1 MRLDRLDKTVFV
13 VAVVLALLLAFFLL
27 RGDQIGAQITRS
39 TPADNAQNVPAR
51 SPISFTFGE
60 PMVTSTLEGKVSL
73 QPEAGAASA
82 ALGALRWSGATA
94 SFVPSAAL
102 LPNTEYQLVIKAGAT
117 SARGR
122 SMLRDHVIRFRT
134 SLPRMAYLS
143 PANAPTSDV
152 YITRLEPNSPAQRLT
167 FEPFGVH
174 SYAISPDGT
183 RVAYAAKRD
192 LNGEMD
198 LWLINTDGG
207 GREQLLRCNDQVCQY
222 PNWSADGTRIAY
234 EQHNLIKGR
243 LGNSPGPSRI
253 FLLDVVNKQAYP
265 LIDDSQRLGFLPR
278 WSPVGDKLAFYDSTQ
293 SAVIVV
299 DVATAD
305 QIELPSVYGDSGM
318 WSPDGAQLI
327 YSDLVPVEDRR
338 YNQLLRVDLARSVI
352 TPALPLTVTN
362 DILGVWSPSGDRI
375 AFGRQARTGG
385 AGIGV
390 GGLGS
395 QIWTVDANGQNARAL
410 TEDPGV
416 NYGAISWSADGQW
429 LVALRWDLNT
439 PNAVPEVWLVNSTSS
454 NPSDRRKLL
463 TDAWQPM
470 WFP

>member
-1 MRLDRLDKTVFV
+1 MDKTVFA
-13 VAVVLALLLAFFLL
+13 VAAGLALLFAFFLL
-27 RGDQIGAQITRS
+27 RGDQIWRAIIRS
-39 TPADNAQNVPAR
+39 TPVDNAQSVPAR

-60 PMVTSTLEGKVSL
+60 PMVTGTLEGKVSL
-73 QPEAGAASA
+73 QPSAGAAGAASEAGAA
-82 ALGALRWSGATA
+82 LGTLRWSGATA

-117 SARGR
+117 STRGR

-143 PANAPTSDV
+143 PANSPTSDV
-152 YITRLEPNSPAQRLT
+152 YITGLESESPVQRLT

-198 LWLINTDGG
+198 LWVINTDGG

-222 PNWSADGTRIAY
+222 PSWSADGTRIAY

-253 FLLDVVNKQAYP
+253 FLLDVDSKQAYP

-305 QIELPSVYGDSGM
+305 QIELPSVYGDSGT

-362 DILGVWSPSGDRI
+362 DILGVWSPSG
-375 AFGRQARTGG
+375 
-385 AGIGV
+385 
-390 GGLGS
+390 
-395 QIWTVDANGQNARAL
+395 
-410 TEDPGV
+410 
-416 NYGAISWSADGQW
+416 
-429 LVALRWDLNT
+429 
-439 PNAVPEVWLVNSTSS
+439 
-454 NPSDRRKLL
+454 
-463 TDAWQPM
+463 
-470 WFP
+470 